1 MPPTS
6 FRILVGTD
14 FSESASLALDHALE
28 GARRTERPE
37 LHFVSV
43 IDDGAHHLI
52 AGDRHATLTQAV
64 DRVRELLSAEV
75 SARSHAIDRAMRRRS
90 RSIRSCMSGSAE
102 SRSRIA
108 ALATEIR
115 ADLVIVGTHGRRGV
129 RRLIMGSV
137 AERTIRLAPCP
148 VLVVRPKDFHA
159 MDGLPAIN
167 PPCPACVKERERS
180 AGAHWW
186 CAAHEGQRESAH
198 TYSFSGQLT
207 DPHTPLN
214 HLL

>member
-75 SARSHAIDRAMRRRS
+75 SAAVARHRQGDAAPLEGESNRACPARRS
-90 RSIRSCMSGSAE
+90 RGAE
-102 SRSRIA
+102 SPRW
-108 ALATEIR
+108 
-115 ADLVIVGTHGRRGV
+115 RRRFV
-129 RRLIMGSV
+129 R
-137 AERTIRLAPCP
+137 T
-148 VLVVRPKDFHA
+148 
-159 MDGLPAIN
+159 
-167 PPCPACVKERERS
+167 
-180 AGAHWW
+180 W
-186 CAAHEGQRESAH
+186 
-198 TYSFSGQLT
+198 
-207 DPHTPLN
+207 
-214 HLL
+214 